1 VTKQSPDIMNI
12 ENFLNSYGTKVQA
25 HIHELRKLIAK
36 TIPGIKEELDLSAR
50 IIGCGFG
57 PGYQETICTIIP
69 SKKALKVG
77 FFRGTELP
85 DPKGLLQGL
94 GKVHKY
100 VEIRSEGDIRSAP
113 FNTLLKEAH
122 KVYKKRKKMAPGLS
136 R

>member
-1 VTKQSPDIMNI
+1 MKKNNQT
-12 ENFLNSYGTKVQA
+12 ENFLNNYDTKVQA
-25 HIHELRKLIAK
+25 HIHELRQLIKK

-57 PGYQETICTIIP
+57 PRYKDVICTIIP
-69 SKKALKVG
+69 SKKGLKVG

-85 DPKGLLQGL
+85 DPHGILQGL

-100 VEIRSEGDIRSAP
+100 VEIRSEADIRSAP
-113 FNTLLKEAH
+113 FKTLLKEAH
-122 KVYKKRKKMAPGLS
+122 KAYLKRKKAAS